1 MTTPSSRFSRNLSL
15 VALAP
20 LALGLLVIAMGVAMA
35 APAPKNRHND
45 QPQVIVRH
53 ADRHPADAHAAGRL
67 YQRLEAAALEACG
80 GGAHSFPE
88 LNRSIR
94 ASTCWRQAMN
104 GALAQ
109 VDTSHLALAG
119 NQGQ

>member
-1 MTTPSSRFSRNLSL
+1 
-15 VALAP
+15 
-20 LALGLLVIAMGVAMA
+20 
-35 APAPKNRHND
+35 
-45 QPQVIVRH
+45 VIVRH

-94 ASTCWRQAMN
+94 ASTCWREAMN